1 LNIVTLN
8 QTNLSD
14 AKDTIFSQGNYYK
27 MFYDNLTIIT
37 KLKVPQLLQN
47 DGKIFVRGFVNNNP
61 NFNFPIEEGQE
72 TERKD
77 KKNSK

>member
-1 LNIVTLN
+1 MLIAGNFVNTSPVEVKKLNIVVLN

-27 MFYDNLTIIT
+27 MFYDILTIIT

-47 DGKIFVRGFVNNNP
+47 DLI
-61 NFNFPIEEGQE
+61 
-72 TERKD
+72 T
-77 KKNSK
+77 S